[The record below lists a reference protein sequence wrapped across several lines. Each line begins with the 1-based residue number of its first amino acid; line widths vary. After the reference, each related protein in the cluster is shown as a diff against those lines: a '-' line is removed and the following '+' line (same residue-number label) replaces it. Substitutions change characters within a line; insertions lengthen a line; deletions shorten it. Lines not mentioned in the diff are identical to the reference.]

1 MTHGYSGR
9 TQELTRRLAR
19 IEGQVRGLSRMIED
33 DTYCIEVLTQVASV
47 TKSLQSVGV
56 ELLHDH
62 LRHCVQ
68 HAAAGNEDAMVD
80 EAVASVRRML
90 RS

>member
-1 MTHGYSGR
+1 MS
-9 TQELTRRLAR
+9 
-19 IEGQVRGLSRMIED
+19 ED
-33 DTYCIEVLTQVASV
+33 DTYCIDVLTQVASV

-56 ELLHDH
+56 ELLSDH

>member
-1 MTHGYSGR
+1 MSHGYSGR

-33 DTYCIEVLTQVASV
+33 DTYCIDVLTQVASV
-47 TKSLQSVGV
+47 TKSLQSGGV
-56 ELLHDH
+56 DSLSDH

-68 HAAAGNEDAMVD
+68 HVAAGHEDAMSD
-80 EAVASVRRML
+80 EPVASFFPKW

>member
-80 EAVASVRRML
+80 EAVTAIKRMM
-90 RS
+90 RT